1 MKIVKTYI
9 VRLIALLALLVLLP
23 VLALAADFAV
33 VRGGRLNLREYA
45 SSTSRSLGLYNT
57 GSWVRLEGQAVNGWW
72 PVRTMD
78 GKTGYMSG
86 NYLTFAATGNTGVV
100 RYANGGYVN
109 LRRGP
114 SLDYQVITRVTSGTT
129 VTILDASYEWNYI
142 SAPTA
147 SGTYT
152 GYMHE
157 SFIDKSTTTSTVT
170 TRNGGKVNVRPGPS
184 SAYKSIGSLATGTR
198 VTVLL
203 KGNGW
208 YQISGGGLTGFMS
221 TSYLSGTGST
231 VGDNTGSGGGTS
243 YQIAYVNNPRST
255 QVLNLRETPS
265 QSSRSLGQYRNGT
278 QVRVVSYGSTWCEVY
293 VGTRHGYMMT
303 RYLSFDGNYTPPT
316 SPSTPS
322 YTVAYV
328 NNPRPTQVLNLR
340 ESPSQSSRSLGQ
352 YYNGTQVRVV
362 SYGSTWCEV
371 YVGTRHGYMMTRYLS
386 FDGNYI
392 PPSYPSYPS
401 TPSTTPT
408 PPPVQV
414 ITPTPPLVEL
424 ITPVPTATPP
434 LVEAI
439 TPRPPEAGTAVS
451 LVPSAG
457 GGSAINVYSDS
468 SLTSLLKTYTSNTPA
483 TMLTYGD
490 NVCMV
495 IVDGQIAYVSTWNVN
510 Y

>member
-303 RYLSFDGNYTPPT
+303 RYLSFDGNY
-316 SPSTPS
+316 
-322 YTVAYV
+322 
-328 NNPRPTQVLNLR
+328 
-340 ESPSQSSRSLGQ
+340 
-352 YYNGTQVRVV
+352 
-362 SYGSTWCEV
+362 
-371 YVGTRHGYMMTRYLS
+371 
-386 FDGNYI
+386 I

>member
-303 RYLSFDGNYTPPT
+303 
-316 SPSTPS
+316 
-322 YTVAYV
+322 
-328 NNPRPTQVLNLR
+328 Q
-340 ESPSQSSRSLGQ
+340 
-352 YYNGTQVRVV
+352 
-362 SYGSTWCEV
+362 
-371 YVGTRHGYMMTRYLS
+371 YLS